1 MKTKSLER
9 KKPNPL
15 INWNESTGSSWHPF
29 EWNEKHWKWRPRNKD
44 EELKGNPRCA
54 EDMGAKFRKIRERE
68 TEREGEQ
75 TGNQQRWRGS
85 SWGSIIIFIEGS
97 RCRAHSRPYKAQAC
111 LALLLSTLLHFTDN
125 CVFYRLMVCGSPASS
140 KSIGTIFLT
149 SFAHFVFLCQF
160 LVILSIF
167 HIFPLLL
174 YLLGWSVISD
184 LWCYYHNCFGAPWTL
199 IIQDSELNSWV
210 LCRCSSDQLFPHLSA
225 FPGASLFPETQPYWN

>member
-29 EWNEKHWKWRPRNKD
+29 KWNEKHWKWRPRNKD

-75 TGNQQRWRGS
+75 TSNQQRWRGS

-149 SFAHFVFLCQF
+149 AFAHFVFLCHTSIILTIFQNFFIMTVFSMVICDLDVITKTCWRLIWWLIF
-160 LVILSIF
+160 LSNKVFLIKIYTFDIILS
-167 HIFPLLL
+167 HI
-174 YLLGWSVISD
+174 
-184 LWCYYHNCFGAPWTL
+184 
-199 IIQDSELNSWV
+199 
-210 LCRCSSDQLFPHLSA
+210 
-225 FPGASLFPETQPYWN
+225 